1 MDAHTDKLTIV
12 VADDSPFFRRL
23 VEDALAHEEYAI
35 LFAKNGREAI
45 DLVTT
50 HEPAVV
56 ITDWEMPD
64 FTGLELCGKI
74 RGDKHPYTYI
84 ILLTSN
90 KNKDQIVRG
99 LDAGADDY
107 LTKPFDPQELLA
119 RIRVGRRIAEL
130 HRQIQAK
137 NTTLEELALTDA
149 LTGLPNRRA
158 VEHWVTRELSA
169 AARHGFPLWVIMADL
184 DRFKSINDAYGHDS
198 GDRVLKEFA
207 GILKANTRAS
217 NMCGRLGGEEFVLVI
232 GHNDRAGVQIAVER
246 VRQELEVQTFTIDAA
261 PIRVTASF
269 GIAGFHGRR
278 APEFAQLL
286 RAADGALYAAKALG
300 RNRIEFAEL
309 DSTAGV
315 GLGLSEPVTKKLVGP
330 PSV

>member
-1 MDAHTDKLTIV
+1 MDAHTSKLKIV

-23 VEDALAHEEYAI
+23 VEDALAREEYAL

-45 DLVTT
+45 DFVTT

-64 FTGLELCGKI
+64 LTGLELCEKI

-130 HRQIQAK
+130 HRQVEAK
-137 NTTLEELALTDA
+137 NKVLEELALTDA

-158 VEHWVTRELSA
+158 VEHWVARELSA

-207 GILKANTRAS
+207 LILNANTRAS

-232 GHNDRAGVQIAVER
+232 GHNDRAGVQIAIER
-246 VRQELEVQTFTIDAA
+246 VRHELESRTFTIDGAV
-261 PIRVTASF
+261 IRATASF
-269 GIAGFHGRR
+269 GVAGFHSGK

-286 RAADGALYAAKALG
+286 RQADAALYAAKANG
-300 RNRIEFAEL
+300 RNRIEFAEAE
-309 DSTAGV
+309 STV
-315 GLGLSEPVTKKLVGP
+315 LG
-330 PSV
+330 